1 MKIIT
6 RAEMLKMPKGTVYS
20 YYEPCCFR
28 ELEIKADEPGNY
40 ENDWLF
46 DSLIGAVKNDS
57 SGDYSEKCTLMEA
70 GDSQEVDFEY
80 TGRDGL
86 FEDEQL
92 YAVYEKEDVEAL
104 IKRLQKTL

>member
-1 MKIIT
+1 
-6 RAEMLKMPKGTVYS
+6 MPAGTVYS
-20 YYEPCCFR
+20 YYEPCSFR

-40 ENDWLF
+40 DNDWLF
-46 DSLIGAVKNDS
+46 DSVIGAVANDS
-57 SGDYSEKCTLMEA
+57 SGDFSEKCQRMEN
-70 GDSQEVDFEY
+70 GESMPLDFEY

-92 YAVYEKEDVEAL
+92 FAVYEKEDVEAL